1 MSPKRRLVIGQGQI
15 SGYIS
20 IFLATL
26 VLLGILCFRYPE
38 QLTTPEFREIYTK
51 ESMQILM
58 AAGIIAA
65 FFFALLSLI
74 LSKKL
79 KWAITGSGIA
89 ALAIFL
95 GAFTVQGRSV
105 EKVSW
110 HLGLDW
116 MLLDLLLMTVIFI
129 PLELFFPKNLEQ
141 TKFHEEW
148 RTDLTYFV
156 ISHLFIQFFGIVT
169 QKPAVLFFGWIG
181 MDKVHLWVQ
190 ALPFI
195 PALFLAFFT
204 TDLFQYWAHRF
215 FHTRVYL
222 WRFHSIHHSTQNMD
236 WLAGSRTHFMD
247 IFFTRAMTFIPLYV
261 LGFSTT
267 VFNVYIIFIAIHAV
281 LIHANTRI
289 NFGFLKY
296 IFTTPQYHHWHH
308 CEDPKYY
315 GHNFASIFPFID
327 VIFGTYYL
335 PGKEWPAGTGVHESQ
350 YPKGFLRQSIYP
362 FTKSPFDTDLKMEEG
377 HPPRSSNEPK
387 KGLIKTTVP
396 V

>member
-1 MSPKRRLVIGQGQI
+1 MKVGQGQI

-20 IFLATL
+20 IFLSILA
-26 VLLGILCFRYPE
+26 LLGIFCFRYPE
-38 QLTTPEFREIYTK
+38 QLTTPEFREVYT
-51 ESMQILM
+51 EEVVEMM
-58 AAGIIAA
+58 MTVGIIMS
-65 FFFALLSLI
+65 FFFAVLSLI
-74 LSKKL
+74 LSKRI
-79 KWAITGSGIA
+79 KWALIGTSIA
-89 ALAIFL
+89 AIAIAL

-105 EKVSW
+105 EKTNW
-110 HLGLDW
+110 HFGLDW
-116 MLLDLLLMTVIFI
+116 MILDLLLMTAIFI
-129 PLELFFPKNLEQ
+129 PLELFFPKNKSQ

-148 RTDLTYFV
+148 RTDLMYFV

-181 MDKVHLWVQ
+181 LEKLHLWVQ
-190 ALPFI
+190 GLPFI
-195 PALFLAFFT
+195 AALFLAFFT

-222 WRFHSIHHSTQNMD
+222 WRFHSIHHSTKSMD

-281 LIHANTRI
+281 LIHANTRV
-289 NFGFLKY
+289 NFGPLKY

-327 VIFGTYYL
+327 WMFGTYYL
-335 PGKEWPAGTGVHESQ
+335 PGKKWPAGTGVHEAQ
-350 YPKGFLRQSIYP
+350 YPKGFVRQSIYP
-362 FTKSPFDTDLKMEEG
+362 FTKSPFDTDLNMDE
-377 HPPRSSNEPK
+377 RSER
-387 KGLIKTTVP
+387 
-396 V
+396 

>member
-1 MSPKRRLVIGQGQI
+1 MSPNKRLKVGQGQI
-15 SGYIS
+15 SGYLS

-26 VLLGILCFRYPE
+26 VLLGIFCFRYPE
-38 QLTTPEFREIYTK
+38 QLTTPEFREVYTK
-51 ESMQILM
+51 ESMETLM
-58 AAGIIAA
+58 AGGIVAA

-74 LSKKL
+74 LSKKV
-79 KWAITGSGIA
+79 KWALIGSGIA
-89 ALAIFL
+89 GLAILL
-95 GAFTVQGRSV
+95 GAFTVEGRAV
-105 EKVSW
+105 EKTSW
-110 HLGLDW
+110 HFGLDW
-116 MLLDLLLMTVIFI
+116 MLLDLLLMTAIFI
-129 PLELFFPKNLEQ
+129 PLELFFPKNKSQ

-148 RTDLTYFV
+148 RTDLMYFV

-181 MDKVHLWVQ
+181 LDKVHEWVQ
-190 ALPFI
+190 SLPFLL
-195 PALFLAFFT
+195 ALLLAFFT
-204 TDLFQYWAHRF
+204 TDLFQYWAHRL

-222 WRFHSIHHSTQNMD
+222 WRFHSIHHSTKSMD

-261 LGFSTT
+261 LGFSST

-281 LIHANTRI
+281 LIHANTRV

-327 VIFGTYYL
+327 MIFGTYYL
-335 PGKEWPAGTGVHESQ
+335 PGKKWPAGTGVHEAQ
-350 YPKGFLRQSIYP
+350 YPKGFVKQSIYP
-362 FTKSPFDTDLKMEEG
+362 FTKSPFDTDLNMDE
-377 HPPRSSNEPK
+377 RSER
-387 KGLIKTTVP
+387 
-396 V
+396 

>member
-1 MSPKRRLVIGQGQI
+1 MSKRERLKIGEGQI

-20 IFLATL
+20 IFLAVL
-26 VLLGILCFRYPE
+26 VLLGIFCFRYPE
-38 QLTTPEFREIYTK
+38 QLTTPEFRNIYTK
-51 ESMQILM
+51 ESVQILM
-58 AAGIIAA
+58 ASGIIAA
-65 FFFALLSLI
+65 FFFALLSII
-74 LSKKL
+74 LSKKFTL
-79 KWAITGSGIA
+79 ALLGSGIA
-89 ALAIFL
+89 GLAIL
-95 GAFTVQGRSV
+95 MGAFTVQGRSV

-110 HLGLDW
+110 HFGLDW

-129 PLELFFPKNLEQ
+129 PLELFFPKNKFQ

-148 RTDLTYFV
+148 RTDLMYFV

-169 QKPAVLFFGWIG
+169 QKPAILFFGWIG
-181 MDKVHLWVQ
+181 LDKLHLWVQ
-190 ALPFI
+190 NLPFI
-195 PALFLAFFT
+195 AGLLLAFFT

-222 WRFHSIHHSTQNMD
+222 WRFHSIHHSTQHMD

-281 LIHANTRI
+281 LIHANTRV
-289 NFGFLKY
+289 NFGFIKY

-315 GHNFASIFPFID
+315 GHNFASIFPLID
-327 VIFGTYYL
+327 IIFGTYYL
-335 PGKEWPAGTGVHESQ
+335 PGKEWPAGTGVHEGN
-350 YPKGFLRQSIYP
+350 YPKGFLKQSIYP
-362 FTKSPFDTDLKMEEG
+362 FTKSPFDNDLNMEE
-377 HPPRSSNEPK
+377 RSDR
-387 KGLIKTTVP
+387 
-396 V
+396 

>member
-1 MSPKRRLVIGQGQI
+1 MSQNKRLVIGQGQI

-26 VLLGILCFRYPE
+26 VLLGIFCFKYPE

-51 ESMQILM
+51 ESMQVLM
-58 AAGIIAA
+58 AAGIIAS

-74 LSKKL
+74 LSKKI
-79 KWAITGSGIA
+79 KWALTGSSIA
-89 ALAIFL
+89 ALAVLL

-110 HLGLDW
+110 HFGLDW

-148 RTDLTYFV
+148 RTDLMYFV
-156 ISHLFIQFFGIVT
+156 ISHLFIQFFGIIT

-181 MDKVHLWVQ
+181 FDKVHLWVQ
-190 ALPFI
+190 NLPFI
-195 PALFLAFFT
+195 AALFLAFFT

-281 LIHANTRI
+281 LIHANTRV
-289 NFGFLKY
+289 NFGFIKY

-327 VIFGTYYL
+327 ILFGTYYL
-335 PGKEWPAGTGVHESQ
+335 PGREWPAGTGVHESQ
-350 YPKGFLRQSIYP
+350 YPKGFIKQSIYP
-362 FTKSPFDTDLKMEEG
+362 FTKSPFDTDLKMEE
-377 HPPRSSNEPK
+377 RSDR
-387 KGLIKTTVP
+387 
-396 V
+396 

>member
-1 MSPKRRLVIGQGQI
+1 MSQRERLKVGEGQI

-20 IFLATL
+20 IFLAVL
-26 VLLGILCFRYPE
+26 VLLGVFCFRYPE

-65 FFFALLSLI
+65 FFFALLSII

-79 KWAITGSGIA
+79 KLALIGSAIAGV
-89 ALAIFL
+89 AILL

-105 EKVSW
+105 ERTNW
-110 HLGLDW
+110 HFGLDW

-129 PLELFFPKNLEQ
+129 PLELFFPKNRFQ

-148 RTDLTYFV
+148 RTDLMYFV

-169 QKPAVLFFGWIG
+169 QKPAILFFGWMG
-181 MDKVHLWVQ
+181 LDKVHLWVQ
-190 ALPFI
+190 GLPFI
-195 PALFLAFFT
+195 VALFLAFFT

-281 LIHANTRI
+281 LIHANTRV
-289 NFGFLKY
+289 NFGFIKY

-327 VIFGTYYL
+327 MIFGTYYL
-335 PGKEWPAGTGVHESQ
+335 PGKEWPAGTGVHEGN
-350 YPKGFLRQSIYP
+350 YPKGFLKQSVYP
-362 FTKSPFDTDLKMEEG
+362 FTKSPFNNDLNMQE
-377 HPPRSSNEPK
+377 RSDR
-387 KGLIKTTVP
+387 
-396 V
+396 